1 MLSLFINE
9 YPEAPNFI
17 YRKLFK
23 TLVDEFHQNAFATIG
38 QEGSKLRTYAL
49 LKREIGLEKY
59 FTEIKNV
66 SIRTQ
71 VTKFRLS
78 DHNLMIEVGRHNG
91 VKAHLR
97 FCPFCKNEVE
107 SEMHFLL
114 DCSVYRNVRNGLFNS
129 IEREKPFFRY
139 LQKEE
144 KFSYLLANVYQT
156 QVAEYI
162 YNIFELRNFLTAFP
176 KRAE

>member
-17 YRKLFK
+17 HRKLFK
-23 TLVDEFHQNAFATIG
+23 TVVDEFHQNAFANIG

-49 LKREIGLEKY
+49 FKTEIGMEKY
-59 FTEIKNV
+59 LTEIKNS

-71 VTKFRLS
+71 LTKFRLS

-107 SEMHFLL
+107 SELHFLI
-114 DCSVYRNVRNGLFNS
+114 DCNVYRNTRNDFFNS

-139 LQKEE
+139 LQKED
-144 KFSYLLANVYQT
+144 KFSYLLTNANQK
-156 QVAEYI
+156 QVAEYV
-162 YNIFELRNFLTAFP
+162 YNIFELRNFLTTFP